1 MEESVAECHKVLSSK
16 NFHVRTDG
24 SIAHSLNTDTV
35 EYLLKGML
43 RNVATVAKEGYREE
57 RGGSFTHKG
66 TEYNLNR
73 VFAFIEKNN
82 LPKTTFRVEK
92 LAWVLD
98 HDKPDPARVAR
109 ADVTKPIIVV
119 GHFDSE
125 RTFTPVAVDGLH
137 RVARAVK
144 DGVETIEGYR
154 ITLEQL
160 KESQKLIAIEDE
172 APLYMDASTTLEPHL
187 LDKTN
192 TKTQGGL
199 LASTQTSM
207 LKPGLNNVHLTTEIN
222 GVLVAVEKD

>member
-43 RNVATVAKEGYREE
+43 RNVATVAKE
-57 RGGSFTHKG
+57 S
-66 TEYNLNR
+66 
-73 VFAFIEKNN
+73 
-82 LPKTTFRVEK
+82 
-92 LAWVLD
+92 
-98 HDKPDPARVAR
+98 
-109 ADVTKPIIVV
+109 
-119 GHFDSE
+119 
-125 RTFTPVAVDGLH
+125 
-137 RVARAVK
+137 
-144 DGVETIEGYR
+144 
-154 ITLEQL
+154 
-160 KESQKLIAIEDE
+160 E

-199 LASTQTSM
+199 LASTQSSI
-207 LKPGLNNVHLTTEIN
+207 LKPNLSNVHLTTEIN